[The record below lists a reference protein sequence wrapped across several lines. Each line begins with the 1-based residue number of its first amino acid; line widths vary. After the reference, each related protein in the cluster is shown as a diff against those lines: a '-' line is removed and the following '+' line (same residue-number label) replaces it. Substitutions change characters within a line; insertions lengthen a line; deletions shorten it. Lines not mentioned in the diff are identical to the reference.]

1 MVETSKK
8 NLIMLDFDGVINAS
22 KYAYV
27 VGTHNYWDGVFH
39 TEALKMDD
47 KSFTF
52 RLQEAPS
59 VREGGWSRLLNRS
72 KKFEL

>member
-52 RLQEAPS
+52 RLQEAS
-59 VREGGWSRLLNRS
+59 SIKSRSFKFLLI
-72 KKFEL
+72 